1 MNDNCTR
8 FLLSLTKSYNNLK
21 EKLGFKTLYYTLSYV
36 KEEMKY
42 IYILILSIDDEIQR
56 MHFYLKGVHVLYLNL
71 NLQYN

>member
-1 MNDNCTR
+1 M
-8 FLLSLTKSYNNLK
+8 SLTKSYNNLD
-21 EKLGFKTLYYTLSYV
+21 EKLGCKTLFITLSYV